1 MSKTTS
7 HTGYYGTIPIST
19 PSTSES
25 GMEFISRAKERG
37 RSIYATRKPWKELA
51 DLKAFDRAINF
62 TRIKRN
68 LNYFRVNYTMIILG
82 ILFLSLLW
90 HPISMIVFLVVFVG
104 WLFLY
109 FFRDEP
115 LVVYNWSFDDRV
127 ILVGLS
133 VVTICALILTH
144 VWLNV
149 VVSLA
154 IGVGLVILHS
164 AFRVTDDLYLD
175 DEQDGGYDGGGGG
188 GLLSVVGSSARTGY
202 SHV

>member
-37 RSIYATRKPWKELA
+37 RSIYATRKPWRELA
-51 DLKAFDRAINF
+51 DLTAFNRAINF
-62 TRIKRN
+62 ARIKRN

-115 LVVYNWSFDDRV
+115 LVVFNWSFDDRV

-133 VVTICALILTH
+133 VVTIGALILTH

-154 IGVGLVILHS
+154 IGVGLVVLHS
-164 AFRVTDDLYLD
+164 AFRDTNDLYLD
-175 DEQDGGYDGGGGG
+175 DEQDDGYGGG

>member
-1 MSKTTS
+1 MSKATS

-37 RSIYATRKPWKELA
+37 KSIYATRRPWKELA
-51 DLKAFDRAINF
+51 DLRGFDRAVNF

-68 LNYFRVNYTMIILG
+68 LNYFRVNYTMIVLG

-90 HPISMIVFLVVFVG
+90 HPVSMIVFLAVFVG

-115 LVVYNWSFDDRV
+115 LVVFNWSFDDRV
-127 ILVGLS
+127 VLVVLS

-154 IGVGLVILHS
+154 IGVGLVGLHS
-164 AFRVTDDLYLD
+164 SFRVTDDLFLD
-175 DEQDGGYDGGGGG
+175 EEQDVYGGGGGGG
-188 GLLSVVGSSARTGY
+188 GLLSVVGSSMRTASSG
-202 SHV
+202 